1 MNVGRFCGGTMGAFL
16 MLEVAKRHHVWPD
29 DAMVVVHSQD
39 QEGNQC
45 RKHLEGPN
53 FE

>member
-1 MNVGRFCGGTMGAFL
+1 MGAFL

-29 DAMVVVHSQD
+29 DALMVVHSLD

-45 RKHLEGPN
+45 RKHLERPS

>member
-1 MNVGRFCGGTMGAFL
+1 
-16 MLEVAKRHHVWPD
+16 VWPD